1 MKHARADYMAIQDPT
16 GRIPEDEPVFLLRGK
31 DVLAPKTV
39 EAWADLAEQMGASE
53 HIVATARQQA
63 KDMRKYQKENHT
75 LVQVPDMNIDDINV
89 VFDKDNAELIR
100 TIHLQCRGCLHKTP
114 VSELK
119 TDSCPNCGR
128 TLGWNAGVVFIYEK
142 DTDQKAETPHPIP

>member
-1 MKHARADYMAIQDPT
+1 VKHARADYMSIQDPT

-39 EAWADLAEQMGASE
+39 EAWADLAEQMGASS

-75 LVQVPDMNIDDINV
+75 LVQVPDMNIDDVNV

-100 TIHLQCRGCLHKTP
+100 SIHLQCRQCLNKTP
-114 VSELK
+114 VSELT
-119 TDSCPNCGR
+119 TDCCPNCGER
-128 TLGWNAGVVFIYEK
+128 LGWNAGVVFVYEK
-142 DTDQKAETPHPIP
+142 DVDPKDETPHPIP